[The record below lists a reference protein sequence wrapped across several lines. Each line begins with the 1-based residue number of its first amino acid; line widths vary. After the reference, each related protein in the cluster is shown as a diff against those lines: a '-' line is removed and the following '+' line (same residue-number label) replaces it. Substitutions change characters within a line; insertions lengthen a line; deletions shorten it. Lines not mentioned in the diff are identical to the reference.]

1 MEQAQM
7 TVQKRKYSNES
18 LFWHGRWAIS
28 VAMALCSVVMEVTA
42 GDLKGGIYFAL
53 LAIWTKPARSRP
65 L

>member
-1 MEQAQM
+1 MQQ
-7 TVQKRKYSNES
+7 VQTAVRTRKYSNES

-28 VAMALCSVVMEVTA
+28 VAMALCSIVMEVTA

-53 LAIWTKPARSRP
+53 LAIWTKPARSKP